1 MTLYECF
8 ISVCLFGTGLWSLTG
23 CFTAII
29 WQMHNY
35 TSCFISNRFHH
46 PQAEIISKSHPEI
59 TIKEPNKDIQLEDM
73 RCKLRFVSTP
83 GEINRLLLIIPPTI
97 SVCDAAEGQ
106 NNQLAVAMLNIGPV
120 LVEKT
125 VSVIIFLW
133 LLCFGMKC
141 CLKKI
146 SFFLMSVHG
155 VQPSDAE

>member
-1 MTLYECF
+1 
-8 ISVCLFGTGLWSLTG
+8 
-23 CFTAII
+23 
-29 WQMHNY
+29 MHNY

-125 VSVIIFLW
+125 VSVIIFL
-133 LLCFGMKC
+133 
-141 CLKKI
+141 
-146 SFFLMSVHG
+146 
-155 VQPSDAE
+155 